1 MTTDAPLMER
11 LTRGLEQLRPSER
24 NERLEQMKE
33 ALSSFRGSSERE
45 HRPEPA
51 TRGGLS

>member
-1 MTTDAPLMER
+1 MTTDTPLMER

-24 NERLEQMKE
+24 NERLGQLKE

-45 HRPEPA
+45 HRPEPDA
-51 TRGGLS
+51 GGGLS